1 MSAEHESP
9 SWVER
14 NDGFEHVDHMGRMIR
29 VRFSRFHGAMV
40 TTSATFLDGVRAE
53 VTAYL
58 GDPQPLI
65 DYLAA
70 RRDRGA
76 A

>member
-40 TTSATFLDGVRAE
+40 TTSATFLDGVRAGNR
-53 VTAYL
+53 L
-58 GDPQPLI
+58 PRRS
-65 DYLAA
+65 AA
-70 RRDRGA
+70 VDRLPRCA
-76 A
+76 T